1 MYPVSVAIDCWLLSV
16 QQFQNYCQ
24 FSQDQL
30 GNKQREDSC
39 GNFVGVTESE
49 RADFA
54 SMLAFSLFHTFG
66 VLTLWLGK
74 GMWLVKCKISI
85 NSQTFS
91 SKDQWGT

>member
-49 RADFA
+49 IC
-54 SMLAFSLFHTFG
+54 FHVSFFTIPHLRCFD
-66 VLTLWLGK
+66 TLVGK
-74 GMWLVKCKISI
+74 WHVACKM
-85 NSQTFS
+85 
-91 SKDQWGT
+91 